1 MTLSQMIT
9 ALNTKN
15 ATVTVIDATTSTE
28 LIVFKASG
36 IANVES
42 DISGRTVSYWEI
54 TSATA
59 VKVALAGA

>member
-1 MTLSQMIT
+1 MTLAQMIA

-15 ATVTVIDATTSTE
+15 ATVTVIDAATSTE

>member
-1 MTLSQMIT
+1 MTLAQMIA
-9 ALNTKN
+9 ALNTNN
-15 ATVTVIDATTSTE
+15 ATVTVIDAATSTE